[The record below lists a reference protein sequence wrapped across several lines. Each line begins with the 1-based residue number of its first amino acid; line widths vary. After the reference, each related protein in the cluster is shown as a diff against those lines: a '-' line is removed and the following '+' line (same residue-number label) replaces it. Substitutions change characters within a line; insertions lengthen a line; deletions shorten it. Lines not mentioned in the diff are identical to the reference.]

1 MIGLLLKESD
11 CDVDHREHHGWAALH
26 EASRQG
32 NRQVI
37 QMLLKAKAHTNILT
51 NLGETPIYIGQSH
64 TSLGLH
70 TSAKSFAQKFCPSID
85 YPPER
90 CGNSCFSVVLFP
102 SKFDLSH
109 GYKCLLETH
118 YLINESWVFGIENPD
133 SSTYDASFISNS
145 GPQN

>member
-70 TSAKSFAQKFCPSID
+70 TSAKSFAQNFVPPSIIHLTIV
-85 YPPER
+85 
-90 CGNSCFSVVLFP
+90 GTLGFQLF
-102 SKFDLSH
+102 FFHLN
-109 GYKCLLETH
+109 
-118 YLINESWVFGIENPD
+118 LIFLMATNVFWKRI
-133 SSTYDASFISNS
+133 I
-145 GPQN
+145 